1 MRDQLAMVLEMALV
15 HGQVG
20 AEVHKLF
27 LYDLLL
33 PWFELCLQRGN
44 NGGFNRTR
52 LTETLLA
59 LDRDAEGDVMA
70 PRCWQWWVKW
80 HPCKRPTYTDR
91 ATAGTASGSW
101 GPTRA
106 SPSAKVRLR

>member
-33 PWFELCLQRGN
+33 PWFELSLQRGN
-44 NGGFNRTR
+44 NRGFNRTPPY
-52 LTETLLA
+52 
-59 LDRDAEGDVMA
+59 RDAVGA
-70 PRCWQWWVKW
+70 GPRCRRGCDGSAVLAVVGEVAPVQAAYIHRPGYRW
-80 HPCKRPTYTDR
+80 HRIWFL
-91 ATAGTASGSW
+91 G
-101 GPTRA
+101 
-106 SPSAKVRLR
+106 AKARIA